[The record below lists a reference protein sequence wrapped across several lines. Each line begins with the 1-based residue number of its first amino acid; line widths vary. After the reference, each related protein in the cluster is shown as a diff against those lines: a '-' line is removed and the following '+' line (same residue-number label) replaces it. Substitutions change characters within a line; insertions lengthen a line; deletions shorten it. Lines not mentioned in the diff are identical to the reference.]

1 VCCQTTAEVGIVA
14 KRFRFG
20 AVVGLP
26 SAGARQWRDQ
36 ARRVADLGYS
46 TLLMPDGMQLLSPFP
61 TLAVA
66 AEATNLRVG
75 TFVLASPMRP
85 ARLAA
90 WESHSMTALTG
101 GRFEMG
107 IGTGRPEVREWVE
120 AMGLPFGS
128 PSQRLQQVTDTI
140 DALRALDG
148 EVHTPVMMAAAGPK
162 ALAVAAARAD
172 IVTLAVATLAPR
184 EQFAAMADRV
194 RELAGE
200 RADQVEL
207 SMNIFVVGD
216 RVAPWVERFIG
227 ADAETLIAHDSL
239 TMLRGTAEDMAAE
252 LVRRREQTGV
262 SYITVNSAAM
272 EDFAPVISLLD
283 GH

>member
-1 VCCQTTAEVGIVA
+1 MA

-26 SAGARQWRDQ
+26 SAAAGQWRDQ

-46 TLLMPDGMQLLSPFP
+46 TLLMPDGMQLLSPFS

-85 ARLAA
+85 AQLAA
-90 WESHSMTALTG
+90 WEAHSLTLLTD

-120 AMGLPFGS
+120 RMGLPFGS

-148 EVHTPVMMAAAGPK
+148 ETHTPVMMAAAGPK
-162 ALAVAAARAD
+162 ALAVASARAD
-172 IVTLAVATLAPR
+172 IVTLASHPLAPR

-194 RELAGE
+194 RELAGDRVE
-200 RADQVEL
+200 QPEL
-207 SMNIFVVGD
+207 SMNIFVVGEE
-216 RVAPWVERFIG
+216 VPVWTQRFIG
-227 ADAETLIAHDSL
+227 ADAATLIAHDSL
-239 TMLRGTAEDMAAE
+239 TMVRGTPHEIADE
-252 LVRRREQTGV
+252 LRRRRDAIGV
-262 SYITVNSAAM
+262 SYVSVNGAFV
-272 EDFAPVISLLD
+272 EQFAPVVELLN
-283 GH
+283 GQ

>member
-1 VCCQTTAEVGIVA
+1 MA

-26 SAGARQWRDQ
+26 SAAAGQWRDQ

-46 TLLMPDGMQLLSPFP
+46 TLLMPDGMQLLSPFS

-85 ARLAA
+85 AQLAA
-90 WESHSMTALTG
+90 WEAHSLTLLTD

-120 AMGLPFGS
+120 RMGLPFGS

-148 EVHTPVMMAAAGPK
+148 ETHTPVMMAAAGPK

-172 IVTLAVATLAPR
+172 IVTLASHPLAPR

-194 RELAGE
+194 RELAGDRVE
-200 RADQVEL
+200 QPEL

-216 RVAPWVERFIG
+216 RVTPWVERFIG

-239 TMLRGTAEDMAAE
+239 TMLRGTADDMATE
-252 LVRRREQTGV
+252 LLRRREQTGV

-283 GH
+283 GR